1 MPQELV
7 EQEIGNQKYWLEICD
22 RDGTILHDQKRKTP
36 IPRYEVGAEF
46 EVPGVIPRY
55 YVVRDNYVGTEDVG
69 AKYARRQTLIVE
81 QIDQLSQ
88 KTSTN

>member
-7 EQEIGNQKYWLEICD
+7 EQETGNQEYWLEIWD
-22 RDGTILHDQKRKTP
+22 RNGIILHDETRKTP
-36 IPRYEVGAEF
+36 IPRYEVGTEL
-46 EVPGVIPRY
+46 EVPGAIPRY

-81 QIDQLSQ
+81 RIDHLSQ
-88 KTSTN
+88 GIVMD